1 MLFSVVLDGK
11 QQISYDKKV
20 NITLLGF
27 LFNILI
33 IRTIRKN
40 KKEVDVFRFVRDNDK
55 KIMCDYNKREE
66 EKEQ

>member
-33 IRTIRKN
+33 ISTIRKN
-40 KKEVDVFRFVRDNDK
+40 KKEVDVFRFVRD
-55 KIMCDYNKREE
+55 RVR
-66 EKEQ
+66 